1 MSVYVCGGAHDIG
14 VCHGHEE
21 GGPSQSVKWFL
32 CSLCVSATVG
42 STCVNDTPL
51 SFIVHEVRGFG
62 VTWAKHSG
70 TLIQRSM
77 CSNRGQ

>member
-1 MSVYVCGGAHDIG
+1 MWGAHDIG

-62 VTWAKHSG
+62 
-70 TLIQRSM
+70 
-77 CSNRGQ
+77 